1 MKRTAPLLIIEILVI
16 STVLHQICP
25 VLVDPHWGWKYSL
38 TKRDQRN
45 KGVVILNKGVEPPN
59 IH

>member
-25 VLVDPHWGWKYSL
+25 VLVDPQWGWKYSL